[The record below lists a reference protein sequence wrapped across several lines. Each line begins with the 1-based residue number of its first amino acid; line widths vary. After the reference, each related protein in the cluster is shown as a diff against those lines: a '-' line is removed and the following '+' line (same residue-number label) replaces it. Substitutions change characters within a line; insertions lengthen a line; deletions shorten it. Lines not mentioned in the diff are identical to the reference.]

1 MCPMNPDFVEAPVG
15 QPDEREIPRMQP
27 ITVLFVHLQGYVPLC
42 EHIRPENVITLLSV
56 YLEEVSQSVIRFDGT
71 ILKYLGGQV
80 MAIWNAPASQ
90 ADHSIRAVRSAS
102 DILLRSAGIN
112 RALQERGLPAIR
124 FGIGV
129 STGEAIVGMIGST
142 LHKQYDVIGDAV
154 NTAVLLSRAA
164 GSEILLSE
172 ATREAIGNSVEV
184 EEIEPLRLTGKR
196 EVLRIYRLIVDS
208 A

>member
-1 MCPMNPDFVEAPVG
+1 MNPDFVEAPVG

-90 ADHSIRAVRSAS
+90 VDHSIRAVRSAS

>member
-1 MCPMNPDFVEAPVG
+1 
-15 QPDEREIPRMQP
+15 MQP

-90 ADHSIRAVRSAS
+90 VDHSIRAVRSAS

>member
-1 MCPMNPDFVEAPVG
+1 MNPDLVEASVG
-15 QPDEREIPRMQP
+15 QPDEREVPRRQP
-27 ITVLFVHLQGYVPLC
+27 VTVLFVHLQGYVPLC

-56 YLEEVSQSVIRFDGT
+56 YLEEVSQSVRRFDGT
-71 ILKYLGGQV
+71 ILKYMGGQV
-80 MAIWNAPASQ
+80 MATWNAPASQ
-90 ADHSIRAVRSAS
+90 VDHPILAVHCAS
-102 DILLRSAGIN
+102 DILLRSAEIN
-112 RALQERGLPAIR
+112 QALHERGLPAIR

-142 LHKQYDVIGDAV
+142 FHKQYDVIGDAV

-172 ATREAIGNSVEV
+172 TTREAIGDDVPV
-184 EEIEPLRLTGKR
+184 QEIEPIRLTGKR
-196 EVLRIYRLIVDS
+196 EALRIYRLIVDS

>member
-1 MCPMNPDFVEAPVG
+1 MNPDLVEAPVG
-15 QPDEREIPRMQP
+15 QPDEREIPRKQP
-27 ITVLFVHLQGYVPLC
+27 VTVLFVHLQGYVPLC

-56 YLEEVSQSVIRFDGT
+56 YLEDVSQSVMRFDGT
-71 ILKYLGGQV
+71 ILKYMGGQV
-80 MAIWNAPASQ
+80 MAIWNAPTSQ
-90 ADHSIRAVRSAS
+90 VDHSILAVRSAS